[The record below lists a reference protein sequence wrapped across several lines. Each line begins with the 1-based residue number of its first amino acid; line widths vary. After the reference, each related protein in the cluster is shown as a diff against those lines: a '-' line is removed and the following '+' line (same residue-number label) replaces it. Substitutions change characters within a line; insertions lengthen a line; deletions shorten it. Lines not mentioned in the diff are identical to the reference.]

1 MKKFATLAIVGIIMA
16 LSAVSASAATET
28 ATEKPIISPQATV
41 VVRPTTPTDADTD
54 NNKPTP
60 DDSNKSPQTGDF
72 NATPYVVATLSMA
85 AAAVACKAVK
95 TSKEQ

>member
-16 LSAVSASAATET
+16 ISAVSASAATT
-28 ATEKPIISPQATV
+28 GQPIISPQATV
-41 VVRPTTPTDADTD
+41 VVQPTTAQSDTD
-54 NNKPTP
+54 NGDKPST

-72 NATPYVVATLSMA
+72 SAAPYVVATLSMA

>member
-1 MKKFATLAIVGIIMA
+1 MKKFATLAIAGIIMA
-16 LSAVSASAATET
+16 ISAVSASAAT
-28 ATEKPIISPQATV
+28 TEKPIISPQATV
-41 VVRPTTPTDADTD
+41 VVQPTTAQADTD
-54 NNKPTP
+54 NGNKPST

-72 NATPYVVATLSMA
+72 SAAPFVVATLSMA

>member
-1 MKKFATLAIVGIIMA
+1 MKKFATLAIVGILMA
-16 LSAVSASAATET
+16 FSAVSASAAPITP
-28 ATEKPIISPQATV
+28 TEKPIISPQATV
-41 VVRPTTPTDADTD
+41 VVQPTTAQSDTD
-54 NNKPTP
+54 NGNKPGT

-72 NATPYVVATLSMA
+72 SAAPYVVATLSMA